1 MAANG
6 GWHRA
11 AARGEIGPGE
21 ALGVKLGGV
30 EVALVEL
37 DGEVHAFGDVCP
49 HAYAL
54 LSQGYLEG
62 GQIECPL
69 HAARFD
75 IRTGKCLEGP
85 VGDPV
90 PVFEVKIEAGDV
102 WVRITTS
109 PPR

>member
-11 AARGEIGPGE
+11 TAREEIKPGE
-21 ALGVKLGGV
+21 ALGLKLDGV

-37 DGEVHAFGDVCP
+37 DGEVRAIGDVCP

-62 GQIECPL
+62 GAIECPL

-75 IRTGKCLEGP
+75 IMTGRCLEGP

-90 PVFEVKIEAGDV
+90 AVFDVKVEDGDV
-102 WVRITTS
+102 WVRIPT
-109 PPR
+109 